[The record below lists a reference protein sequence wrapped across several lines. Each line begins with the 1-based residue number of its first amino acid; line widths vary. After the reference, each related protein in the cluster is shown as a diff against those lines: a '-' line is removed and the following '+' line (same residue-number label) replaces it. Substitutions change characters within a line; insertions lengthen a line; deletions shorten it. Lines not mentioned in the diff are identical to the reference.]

1 MRRVDRLLIKVQEA
15 YRLDALQLSI
25 AFLEKDPVSGKWN
38 AIADLWDGKPQGE
51 TKRLTMVCDTEEEA
65 LAAWLSA
72 LNDWRMTRGK
82 PPQILADLARH
93 QAEQART
100 GKTLSKKRRKRH
112 EQPQE

>member
-65 LAAWLSA
+65 LVAVDEVNEL
-72 LNDWRMTRGK
+72 
-82 PPQILADLARH
+82 H
-93 QAEQART
+93 QPT
-100 GKTLSKKRRKRH
+100 GKRAGAGYTPVVIIDDLL
-112 EQPQE
+112 QD